1 VAPPPPPP
9 APVLPPGQ
17 RNALRSAQDYL
28 AYTSFSRTGLIEQ
41 LEYENYS
48 TEDATWAVDNLSV
61 DWNQQAAL
69 KAEEYLGYT
78 SFSRQGLVEQLMYEG
93 FTPQQAEYGASQ
105 AYDG

>member
-1 VAPPPPPP
+1 M
-9 APVLPPGQ
+9 
-17 RNALRSAQDYL
+17 
-28 AYTSFSRTGLIEQ
+28 
-41 LEYENYS
+41 EYEDYS

-78 SFSRQGLVEQLMYEG
+78 SFSRQGLVEQLLYAD

-105 AYDG
+105 AYNG

>member
-1 VAPPPPPP
+1 
-9 APVLPPGQ
+9 
-17 RNALRSAQDYL
+17 
-28 AYTSFSRTGLIEQ
+28 

-69 KAEEYLGYT
+69 KAEDYLDYT

-93 FTPQQAEYGASQ
+93 FTTEQAEYGASQ
-105 AYDG
+105 TYDG